1 MPISRYK
8 LGGVVL
14 LAAFLAG
21 CGNSGGPVGNT
32 TGPTAFKD
40 MPSVRLN
47 FRYEG
52 DVPAPAADQQQQQS
66 EQRHAGVQADFDGA
80 RPQDEVLDRT
90 IAAPNSQF
98 VLAVW
103 HKVGD
108 AQDEYRLD
116 MYDAAG
122 KLLRKLTSD
131 TMAARFPETIRWS
144 PDSANVAFVAF
155 IRTVPLP
162 GMTTSAPT
170 PPDAGVTSP
179 PAAPV
184 SNMQTG
190 DGYNTNSAEPVTPP
204 ITAPTPAPPTGL
216 LAFRTEQIYIANA
229 DGTGVKAL
237 TENEGIKY
245 FYYVWSPDSSML
257 GALATTRREWQVQ
270 ELTANGKGEN
280 MIPFGRPRI
289 IEKNGRERRLDDAST
304 QVHPVWSPDS
314 AKLAVAYG
322 NQIRVYDGLGT
333 NPTQAAIPLR
343 NQLLISSQAYDEQ
356 QKSLLQNA
364 NTGNANLDANAA
376 NANTPVPTQM
386 PSSGLSVLP
395 DEKTLVSYN
404 PIVALLWPAED
415 TLYLETAYVKRM
427 KNEADSVTSFA
438 RWHRVILTPQPVS
451 PTR

>member
-1 MPISRYK
+1 MPISNFK
-8 LGGVVL
+8 LSGL
-14 LAAFLAG
+14 LLIAVGLAG
-21 CGNSGGPVGNT
+21 CGGKAGSSGTT
-32 TGPTAFKD
+32 TGPSALKD
-40 MPSVRLN
+40 VPAVRLN

-52 DVPAPAADQQQQQS
+52 DVPAPAAEQQNQQS
-66 EQRHAGVQADFDGA
+66 EQRNAGVQADFDGA

-98 VLAVW
+98 VIAVW

-116 MYDAAG
+116 MYDAGG

-155 IRTVPLP
+155 IRTLPLP

-184 SNMQTG
+184 SNTATG
-190 DGYNTNSAEPVTPP
+190 DGYNTNTSQPITPP

-216 LAFRTEQIYIANA
+216 LAFRTEQIYLCNA
-229 DGTGVKAL
+229 DGTGVKAV

-257 GALATTRREWQVQ
+257 AALATTRREWQVQ
-270 ELTANGKGEN
+270 ELMANGKGEN

-314 AKLAVAYG
+314 AKLAVGYG

-343 NQLLISSQAYDEQ
+343 NQLLISSQAYDET
-356 QKSLLQNA
+356 QKYLLQNA
-364 NTGNANLDANAA
+364 NTGNANVDANAA
-376 NANTPVPTQM
+376 NAPASTPTP
-386 PSSGLSVLP
+386 PSGLSVLP

-438 RWHRVILTPQPVS
+438 RWHRIILTSQPVS